1 MTLILGL
8 EFYNEIVPLLFLAN
22 VVEYQAMTPG
32 ACAVAMATRF
42 GVPTTLKTVFN
53 GKMLAMIEGGVKVW
67 EDYFKQGGAKSKK
80 FSTMMEHFF
89 IQQMTILN
97 SIATLS
103 KNTTL

>member
-22 VVEYQAMTPG
+22 DVEYQAMTPG

-42 GVPTTLKTVFN
+42 GVPTTLKTVIN

-97 SIATLS
+97 SMTALS
-103 KNTTL
+103 KNTT

>member
-42 GVPTTLKTVFN
+42 GVPTTLKAVFN
-53 GKMLAMIEGGVKVW
+53 GKMLAMIIEGVKVW

-97 SIATLS
+97 SITALS
-103 KNTTL
+103 KNTT